1 MTTTTKDLATLNIQ
15 LDKSLY
21 SNLKQLAH
29 TKQTT
34 LAKLFRDFATQILES
49 QAKQIPKKQITVESS
64 LPIINIKTSNDL
76 YDYNPILTAKNDEI
90 PVFRLPSSIRFQ

>member
-1 MTTTTKDLATLNIQ
+1 MTTTTKASATLNIQ

-21 SNLKQLAH
+21 NDLKQLAH

-64 LPIINIKTSNDL
+64 LSIIDIKTSNEL
-76 YDYNPILTAKNDEI
+76 YDYNPILTTKNDEI